1 LSSLFSE
8 GPFKP
13 MIASSTAAVNRQV
26 LTVLH
31 FIPTLEG
38 GGAERQLSMLATEQA
53 RRGYDVH
60 VAVRRTGVHT
70 RAMFGVQL
78 HDLGDVRSTNPRLL
92 IAMKRVIVEVRPH
105 IVQTWLPQM
114 DILGGV
120 GALASRIAWVVS
132 ERTSGN
138 YYREIPVIARARLLL
153 GQFASAIIAN
163 SAGGERYWQGA
174 AYRSLRLVTI
184 RNALDVERIQG
195 SMPPELSETFRK
207 PFLLVVGR
215 FSREKRL
222 EIIVGALR
230 DVCRDRSVNVFMIGE
245 GSERGT
251 IEKDIEAASLSEYIT
266 VLPYQPEW
274 WRWLKI
280 ADGLISMSRYEGNPN
295 VVLEAMAGCCPLILS
310 DITAHRE
317 IADSSSAL
325 FVPVDD
331 VSALSTAIRTLI
343 ADKDAALRRA
353 EKAFKR
359 VESMTPAAMADA
371 YEAVYNEVLGRKDY

>member
-1 LSSLFSE
+1 
-8 GPFKP
+8 

-153 GQFASAIIAN
+153 GQFASAL
-163 SAGGERYWQGA
+163 
-174 AYRSLRLVTI
+174 SLI
-184 RNALDVERIQG
+184 HI
-195 SMPPELSETFRK
+195 
-207 PFLLVVGR
+207 
-215 FSREKRL
+215 
-222 EIIVGALR
+222 
-230 DVCRDRSVNVFMIGE
+230 
-245 GSERGT
+245 
-251 IEKDIEAASLSEYIT
+251 
-266 VLPYQPEW
+266 
-274 WRWLKI
+274 
-280 ADGLISMSRYEGNPN
+280 
-295 VVLEAMAGCCPLILS
+295 
-310 DITAHRE
+310 
-317 IADSSSAL
+317 
-325 FVPVDD
+325 
-331 VSALSTAIRTLI
+331 
-343 ADKDAALRRA
+343 
-353 EKAFKR
+353 
-359 VESMTPAAMADA
+359 
-371 YEAVYNEVLGRKDY
+371 